1 MDFFKKI
8 GDKIKGKSEENSGLF
23 STENRTPEIN
33 AQRTRLKQTM
43 VANLQRLNFTP
54 EEIKEVT
61 DILEKCEQ
69 MVQVIKDD
77 LIGTNINN
85 LQAPQILD
93 EKLKRMREFELKAA
107 ADIKAKVA
115 EILKRKNLNK

>member
-8 GDKIKGKSEENSGLF
+8 GDKITGKEKETGLF
-23 STENRTPEIN
+23 SPENRTPEIN
-33 AQRTRLKQTM
+33 AQRSQIKQTM
-43 VANLQRLNFTP
+43 IANLQRLNFTP
-54 EEIKEVT
+54 DEIKEVT
-61 DILEKCEQ
+61 DILDKCEQ

-85 LQAPQILD
+85 LHAPQILD

-115 EILKRKNLNK
+115 EILKRKNLNP